1 MKRSPHNP
9 QSQAETSSPTEG
21 PRNGHCL
28 FPTESGEMAV
38 PLQRSHGQEGGGCCG
53 RAPPCPPGFS
63 LGAPGAE
70 AAGAE
75 DPGPR
80 EASGVPTSWLAP
92 GEARKTAGSLL
103 SVGLLSRAPGMP
115 GMPAAPRGLELLEV
129 HPPCWLSAAMEHLTP
144 WTMDG
149 IRQSWMDRIAYSH
162 TPTTVGSP
170 RVPSGGPHPWSLLD
184 PLPSSNTL
192 TVALELSFSMFL
204 VQNR

>member
-9 QSQAETSSPTEG
+9 QSQAETSSPTECTQ
-21 PRNGHCL
+21 NGHCL

-53 RAPPCPPGFS
+53 RAPPCPPGFP

-80 EASGVPTSWLAP
+80 EASGVPTSRLVP
-92 GEARKTAGSLL
+92 GEAGKTAGSLL
-103 SVGLLSRAPGMP
+103 SVGLLSRTPGMS
-115 GMPAAPRGLELLEV
+115 GMPAAPRGLELLEA

-149 IRQSWMDRIAYSH
+149 ILQSWMDRIVYSH
-162 TPTTVGSP
+162 TPTTVGSS

-184 PLPSSNTL
+184 PLPSNTL
-192 TVALELSFSMFL
+192 TVALELSFSNFL

>member
-1 MKRSPHNP
+1 M
-9 QSQAETSSPTEG
+9 
-21 PRNGHCL
+21 
-28 FPTESGEMAV
+28 
-38 PLQRSHGQEGGGCCG
+38 
-53 RAPPCPPGFS
+53 
-63 LGAPGAE
+63 
-70 AAGAE
+70 
-75 DPGPR
+75 
-80 EASGVPTSWLAP
+80 PTSWLAP

-149 IRQSWMDRIAYSH
+149 ILQSWMDRIAYSH

-170 RVPSGGPHPWSLLD
+170 RVSSGGPHPWSLLD